1 MHIKIC
7 FSVNAYELCVLN
19 VVTFHFK
26 NRADTQLY
34 SGYFDIVQDDGRIVS
49 INSDHQNDLYH
60 AVAQATGSETED
72 PKMEALTLRKKV
84 KNEVCKL
91 NLWL

>member
-1 MHIKIC
+1 MKINVT
-7 FSVNAYELCVLN
+7 VNAYELCELN

-34 SGYFDIVQDDGRIVS
+34 SGHFDIVQDDGRIVS
-49 INSDHQNDLYH
+49 INSDHQNALYH
-60 AVAQATGSETED
+60 AVAQATGSKTED
-72 PKMEALTLRKKV
+72 PKKEAVMLRNKV
-84 KNEVCKL
+84 KNEVSKL